1 MTRGDRVRLIS
12 RWGDV
17 LIGAL
22 GTVVRSYADP
32 GGRRWVRV
40 EWCRTLDG
48 KPVRL
53 TYPAGVL
60 ALVGDEPVAPAP
72 AGG

>member
-1 MTRGDRVRLIS
+1 VTRGDRVRLIS

-17 LIGAL
+17 PIGAV
-22 GTVVRSYADP
+22 GRVVKSYSDPHGRS
-32 GGRRWVRV
+32 WVRV

-48 KPVRL
+48 RPVRQ

-60 ALVGDEPVAPAP
+60 EVADSPC
-72 AGG
+72 GR

>member
-1 MTRGDRVRLIS
+1 MTTTRSRGDRVRLIS

-17 LIGAL
+17 PIGAI
-22 GTVVRSYADP
+22 GVVVKSYADP

-48 KPVRL
+48 RPVRL
-53 TYPAGVL
+53 TYPAGCL
-60 ALVGDEPVAPAP
+60 ALAVAPPP
-72 AGG
+72 ADG